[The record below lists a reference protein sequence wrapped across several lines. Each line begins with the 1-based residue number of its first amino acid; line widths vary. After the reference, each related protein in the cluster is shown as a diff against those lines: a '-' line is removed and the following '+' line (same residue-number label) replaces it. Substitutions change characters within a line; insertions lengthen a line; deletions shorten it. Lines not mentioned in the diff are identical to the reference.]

1 MKCTLLIL
9 LRRRQQLYLQ
19 YIRELSGS
27 CSWAAEY
34 QVPSRSAVRIE
45 RRGGT
50 PHKQPP
56 APPTL
61 DPCRVPVHLHEHCL
75 SGWTAR
81 CRHPHRDFSF
91 RDYLNSSIYS
101 SCASHGIQPSADFF
115 CFILYVL
122 EIPITV
128 PLQGRGWDILK
139 YPCKLNPLLSMKETK
154 DLRMS
159 VGPNLRLLIRLAV
172 CLSLCQGLGSYLLRI
187 CRIRQIELQLKKK
200 KRICRMDGD
209 GRTGVQPTSSSLL
222 CRDSGAP
229 GSRALSPPF
238 PPSASREYSHWWH
251 WGQPQVILGL
261 DIKQHVITG

>member
-200 KRICRMDGD
+200 KESVGWMEMVGQ
-209 GRTGVQPTSSSLL
+209 GSSPQAHL
-222 CRDSGAP
+222 CSAETQVHLAP
-229 GSRALSPPF
+229 GHCPLHSLPLLPGNI
-238 PPSASREYSHWWH
+238 P
-251 WGQPQVILGL
+251 
-261 DIKQHVITG
+261 TGGTGGSLRSFSGWTLNSM